1 MDLNIKTESTV
12 LKMTLES
19 GLVLNLQIPK
29 PIQLTIANGMYWGGI
44 GGNIER
50 QADLML
56 LLSGKAPLQHTHEM
70 SDVNGLPEAIQQAL
84 DWAVVGWVL

>member
-19 GLVLNLQIPK
+19 GMVLNIQIPK
-29 PIQLTIANGMYWGGI
+29 PIQLTISNGMYWGGV
-44 GGNIER
+44 GGDIEN
-50 QADLML
+50 QADLM
-56 LLSGKAPLQHTHEM
+56 A
-70 SDVNGLPEAIQQAL
+70 AIQEAK

>member
-19 GLVLNLQIPK
+19 GMVLNLQIPK
-29 PIQLTIANGMYWGGI
+29 PIQLTIANGMYWGGV
-44 GGNIER
+44 GGDIEN
-50 QADLML
+50 QADLMAAI
-56 LLSGKAPLQHTHEM
+56 K
-70 SDVNGLPEAIQQAL
+70 EAK